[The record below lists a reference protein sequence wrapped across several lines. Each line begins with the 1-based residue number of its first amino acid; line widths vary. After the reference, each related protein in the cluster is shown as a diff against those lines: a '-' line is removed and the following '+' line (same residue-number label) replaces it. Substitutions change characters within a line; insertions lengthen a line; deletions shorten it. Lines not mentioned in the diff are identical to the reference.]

1 MTLTKICIIV
11 TRMDSCAKRF
21 FIIPVSLAIM
31 VLMSLLFSET
41 NTSLNQLE
49 TRLESAVG
57 KERIKILAEL
67 VLTGEDS
74 QKKLMYGKEAL
85 ELLERF
91 PNPTLQMDI
100 LNVLNSLSIELGNYE
115 EGRRY
120 ADRYLE
126 MAKKTGHKKGQ
137 ADALY
142 YMGRYNFF
150 QGIYDQAIDFYSQAR
165 VLYEEVADQTGL
177 AQTLNAYGLAYW
189 KLNDYSPALEYILE
203 SCRIREK
210 LAGTS
215 GEADTDIAFSYNN
228 IGLIYYALGNYEKAM
243 EYLLKGMKIHESLGN
258 KGGIAIS
265 LNNIAAVYRK
275 QGKYPEALEYYRKS
289 LQLSEELGIKHGIA
303 IALLCIGKV
312 HEKMANY
319 PQALDYLNRSLKI
332 SRENNEQD
340 IISDNCLQ
348 IGKIRRKLGQY
359 HEALQ
364 WVNQGLNIA
373 SKINVKESIRDAH
386 QELAEIYKALK
397 DYPGALRSL
406 KKYKEI
412 NDRIFNESSSKK
424 IAELQTRYEAEK
436 NKKEIDLLKKDKT
449 IRELA
454 LKRQKYVNYFII
466 IVSLLIFILGF
477 VIYTRYRLKV
487 KMTRALSEEIRE
499 HKQTTQK
506 LLENEEKFRL
516 LAETSVVGI
525 YILQDNVIRYVNPEF
540 LAIFGITAEE
550 IIGQSF
556 LKLVYEEDQT
566 RVKEKMNQ
574 RIAGVVDTPGY
585 EFRGLTRDGAV
596 IHLESYGG
604 LTPYQGQTA
613 VLETIIDIT
622 KRKKNAEKLVNTHK
636 LEAIGILTGGI
647 AHDFNN
653 LLAVIVG
660 YLELLE
666 DEIQTGTPAQRLME
680 NIDNYC
686 NQAAALGE
694 ELISFA
700 RGGWI
705 TPENVTLS
713 SILNSTFEENPEI
726 EALVNDV
733 SIPADVRPIYGDERQ
748 LKRMVICLLSG
759 ARQIQAGKENQQP
772 VPMRVNITAE
782 NVGLDEENGFS
793 LPGGE
798 YVRVFFKANSGSI
811 PAEQLEKVFEPSFSF
826 AFFPNRPGMGLELA
840 ISRSI
845 ARKHNGH
852 IAAVSEAGKGII
864 FELILPAA
872 GKSQGG
878 SFREN
883 RPPGP
888 LAKAFY

>member
-1 MTLTKICIIV
+1 MNPGTKKYLFTIVLWSIILLKSPLFPEAG
-11 TRMDSCAKRF
+11 TR
-21 FIIPVSLAIM
+21 I
-31 VLMSLLFSET
+31 T
-41 NTSLNQLE
+41 QLE
-49 TRLESAVG
+49 TRLQSAAG
-57 KERIKILAEL
+57 EERIKILADL
-67 VLTGEDS
+67 VLTGEES
-74 QKKLMYGKEAL
+74 QKILVYGKEAM

-91 PNPTLQMDI
+91 PNPALQMDI
-100 LNVLNSLSIELGNYE
+100 LNVLCSLSIDLGDFAA
-115 EGRRY
+115 GRRY
-120 ADRYLE
+120 ANRYLE
-126 MAKKTGHKKGQ
+126 IAKKTGHKKGQ

-142 YMGRYNFF
+142 YMGRNNYF
-150 QGIYDQAIDFYSQAR
+150 QGVYDQAIDYYSQAR
-165 VLYEEVADQTGL
+165 VLYEAVAHQPGL

-189 KLNDYSPALEYILE
+189 KLNDYSPALKYILE

-210 LAGTS
+210 LEGTS
-215 GEADTDIAFSYNN
+215 GEADTDIAYSYNN
-228 IGLIYYALGNYEKAM
+228 IGLIYYALGNYEKTL
-243 EYLLKGMKIHESLGN
+243 EYLLKGKKIHESLGN

-265 LNNIAAVYRK
+265 LNNIAAVYRS
-275 QGKYPEALEYYRKS
+275 QGRYPEALEYYRKS
-289 LQLSEELGIKHGIA
+289 LELNEALGLKHGTA
-303 IALLCIGKV
+303 IVLGSIGKV
-312 HEKMANY
+312 YEKMANY
-319 PQALDYLNRSLKI
+319 PQALDYLIRSLKI
-332 SRENNEQD
+332 SKESNQQD
-340 IISDNCLQ
+340 LISDTCLQ

-359 HEALQ
+359 PEARQ
-364 WVNQGLNIA
+364 WVNQGLDIA

-397 DYPGALRSL
+397 DYPGALQAL

-412 NDRIFNESSSKK
+412 NNQMFNETSSQK
-424 IAELQTRYEAEK
+424 IAEMQTRYEMEK

-449 IRELA
+449 IQELA
-454 LKRQKYVNYFII
+454 LKRQRYVNYFMI

-525 YILQDNVIRYVNPEF
+525 YILQDHVVRYVNPEF
-540 LAIFGITAEE
+540 LAIFGIAAEE

-556 LKLVYEEDQT
+556 LKLVYEED
-566 RVKEKMNQ
+566 RPLVLEKTGQ

-585 EFRGLTRDGAV
+585 EFRGSIRDGGI

-604 LTPYQGQTA
+604 LTPYQGQAA

-622 KRKKNAEKLVNTHK
+622 RRKKNAEKLLNSHK
-636 LEAIGILTGGI
+636 LEAMGILTGGI

-660 YLELLE
+660 YLELMK
-666 DEIQTGTPAQRLME
+666 DEIQTGTPAYRLVQ
-680 NIDNYC
+680 NIYNHCD
-686 NQAAALGE
+686 QAAALGE

-713 SILNSTFEENPEI
+713 SILNGAFEENPDI
-726 EALVNDV
+726 ETLVNDV

-759 ARQIQAGKENQQP
+759 ARQIHAGKENRHP

-782 NVGLDEENGFS
+782 NVGLDEENGFL

-798 YVRVFFKANSGSI
+798 YVRVFFKGNGGAI
-811 PAEQLEKVFEPSFSF
+811 PAEQLEKVFEPSFSP
-826 AFFPNRPGMGLELA
+826 AFSSNRPGMGLELA
-840 ISRSI
+840 ICRSI

-872 GKSQGG
+872 GNSRGY
-878 SFREN
+878 
-883 RPPGP
+883 PC
-888 LAKAFY
+888 

>member
-1 MTLTKICIIV
+1 MKSPLLPDTE
-11 TRMDSCAKRF
+11 TR
-21 FIIPVSLAIM
+21 I
-31 VLMSLLFSET
+31 T
-41 NTSLNQLE
+41 QLE
-49 TRLESAVG
+49 SRLQSAAG
-57 KERIKILAEL
+57 AERLKILAEL
-67 VLTGEDS
+67 VLTDEES
-74 QKKLMYGKEAL
+74 PKNLVYGKEAL
-85 ELLERF
+85 ELLERI
-91 PNPTLQMDI
+91 PNPALQMDI
-100 LNVLNSLSIELGNYE
+100 LNVLCSLCNDLGNYDAAK
-115 EGRRY
+115 RY
-120 ADRYLE
+120 ADQYLE
-126 MAKKTGHKKGQ
+126 MAKKTRNKKGQ

-142 YMGRYNFF
+142 YMGRNNYF
-150 QGIYDQAIDFYSQAR
+150 QGVYDQAIDYYSQAR
-165 VLYEEVADQTGL
+165 VLYEAVNHQPGL

-210 LAGTS
+210 LEGTS

-228 IGLIYYALGNYEKAM
+228 IGLIYYALGNYEKTL
-243 EYLLKGMKIHESLGN
+243 EYLLKGKKIHETLGN

-265 LNNIAAVYRK
+265 LSNIATVYRN

-289 LQLSEELGIKHGIA
+289 LQLNEELGSKHGIA
-303 IALLCIGKV
+303 ITLLCLGKV

-319 PQALDYLNRSLKI
+319 PQALGYFNRSLKI
-332 SRENNEQD
+332 SRESNQQD
-340 IISDNCLQ
+340 IISDVCLQ

-359 HEALQ
+359 HEAVQ
-364 WVNQGLNIA
+364 WVNQGLGIA

-386 QELAEIYKALK
+386 QELAEIYKALM

-412 NDRIFNESSSKK
+412 NDQIFNETSSQK
-424 IAELQTRYEAEK
+424 IAELQTRYEMEK

-449 IRELA
+449 IQELA
-454 LKRQKYVNYFII
+454 LKRQRNFNYFII

-477 VIYTRYRLKV
+477 VIYSRYRLRV

-525 YILQDNVIRYVNPEF
+525 YILQDDVIRYVNPEF

-556 LKLVYEEDQT
+556 LKLVYEEDQAL
-566 RVKEKMNQ
+566 VKEKMNQ
-574 RIAGVVDTPGY
+574 RIAGVIDTPRY
-585 EFRGLTRDGAV
+585 EFRGLTRDGGI

-622 KRKKNAEKLVNTHK
+622 KRKKNAEKLLNSHK

-660 YLELLE
+660 YLELMK
-666 DEIQTGTPAQRLME
+666 DEIQPGTPAYRLVE
-680 NIDNYC
+680 NIYNHCD
-686 NQAAALGE
+686 QAAALGE

-705 TPENVTLS
+705 IPENVTLS
-713 SILNSTFEENPEI
+713 SILNGAFEENPEI
-726 EALVNDV
+726 ETLVNDV

-759 ARQIQAGKENQQP
+759 ARQIPAGKENQQP

-782 NVGLDEENGFS
+782 NVGLDEENEFL

-811 PAEQLEKVFEPSFSF
+811 PAEQLEKVFEPSLSF
-826 AFFPNRPGMGLELA
+826 AFSPNRPGMGLELA

-845 ARKHNGH
+845 ARKHNGY
-852 IAAVSEAGKGII
+852 IAAVSEAGNGLI
-864 FELILPAA
+864 FELILPAV
-872 GKSQGG
+872 GNSQG
-878 SFREN
+878 S
-883 RPPGP
+883 PC
-888 LAKAFY
+888 